1 VNDYGWNMLYTPSAS
16 RWFDPYFSLGVEIEN
31 QQVRGHTD
39 TTAHFAFET
48 GVKFRG
54 NLAHTPLKF
63 MTFLTDFWGLRV
75 GLKYLGFAAVDDL
88 AFVIE
93 VGAGVW

>member
-1 VNDYGWNMLYTPSAS
+1 MLYTPSAS
-16 RWFDPYFSLGVEIEN
+16 RWLDPYFSLGVEVEN
-31 QQVRGHTD
+31 EQIHGSTD

-88 AFVIE
+88 AFVVE
-93 VGAGVW
+93 LGAGVW